1 MSLKTVGARRLGLG
15 VYLAAL
21 LTAGGCQKASDQ
33 VFDARVRAY
42 LLRHPEVIEEAVN
55 KLNDNKAK
63 EAAAKAQDI
72 INRRRQDIDRDPR
85 DFVANPNG
93 KVTVAEFYDYNCTY
107 CKAAAPQILDLIR
120 RNPDVRFVFK
130 EYPIFGGDSDR
141 AASLALA
148 AKTHGKYLQ
157 LYQQFFGVAQH
168 LDQAAMERIVAAAG
182 LDKTA
187 LEAEAVS
194 DPIRKQ
200 LVDTH
205 ALAEQIGINGTPTFI
220 VDGKMLTGADIP
232 ALTRAIAEARTKA

>member
-1 MSLKTVGARRLGLG
+1 MSLLVTGARRLA
-15 VYLAAL
+15 VPIAL
-21 LTAGGCQKASDQ
+21 TAVLLAGGCQKASDE

-63 EAAAKAQDI
+63 EAAAKAQDM
-72 INRRRQDIDRDPR
+72 INRRREDIDHDPR

-107 CKAAAPQILDLIR
+107 CRAAAPQILDLIR

-130 EYPIFGGDSDR
+130 EFPIFGGDSDR

-148 AKTHGKYLQ
+148 AKAQGKYLS
-157 LYQQFFGVAQH
+157 LYQQFFSVPEH
-168 LDQAAMERIVAAAG
+168 LDQPKMEQILAASG
-182 LDKTA
+182 LDKATT
-187 LEAEAVS
+187 EHEAVS
-194 DPIRKQ
+194 DPVRKQ
-200 LVDTH
+200 LTDTH
-205 ALAEQIGINGTPTFI
+205 ALAEQLGINGTPTFI

-232 ALTRAIAEARTKA
+232 ALTRAIADARKKA